1 MGKPGVNAPIASAL
15 CSFSGD
21 TYSPSKLCFQGQFRA
36 KQLRIHA
43 KTVDIV
49 NLCHLTYLGS
59 TAEAKSSGIASPVTK
74 VAE

>member
-1 MGKPGVNAPIASAL
+1 MGKPGVNAPIASAF

-36 KQLRIHA
+36 KQLHA

-59 TAEAKSSGIASPVTK
+59 TAEAKSSRIASPVTK